1 MIMEFCAYGSI
12 FSVRNKKPFENYYC
26 NGIFWILICSYYP
39 TFSISTKTKKKEVS
53 HGDTLFSPLFVKS
66 QKNLVF
72 FGLKE
77 AQG

>member
-1 MIMEFCAYGSI
+1 ML
-12 FSVRNKKPFENYYC
+12 
-26 NGIFWILICSYYP
+26 ILSN
-39 TFSISTKTKKKEVS
+39 FFHFHKNLVS

-66 QKNLVF
+66 QKNLVV